1 MPLTDRLKY
10 DMLLEPAGTHN
21 VQLLDDSLQVID
33 IVSASFVLATFG
45 QQGDDRLLATGVTF
59 NDVPA
64 GTIIRAFNVM
74 VGTSAT
80 LKYIE
85 NEEFSGD
92 EASRTVGAA
101 GGNAIITSI
110 EIVNP

>member
-1 MPLTDRLKY
+1 
-10 DMLLEPAGTHN
+10 
-21 VQLLDDSLQVID
+21 
-33 IVSASFVLATFG
+33 
-45 QQGDDRLLATGVTF
+45 
-59 NDVPA
+59 
-64 GTIIRAFNVM
+64 M
-74 VGTSAT
+74 VGTSTT